1 MDLRWSAAGREF
13 RDDVRTWLQQR
24 ANVLVAGA
32 MCGVASATTAASVEY
47 AKNRTQIGQPIGSF
61 QAVKN
66 RCAEMAVRAETVL
79 SQTTYAGTVCDE
91 GGPDAELQAAAA
103 RLIASTAAGEN
114 SADNIQ
120 SHGGIGFT
128 DECDAHLYLQRWRAP
143 ESLLGDRFTVA
154 DRFADLEAA
163 Q

>member
-32 MCGVASATTAASVEY
+32 VSRTAYTAM
-47 AKNRTQIGQPIGSF
+47 GF
-61 QAVKN
+61 
-66 RCAEMAVRAETVL
+66 
-79 SQTTYAGTVCDE
+79 DE
-91 GGPDAELQAAAA
+91 DGPDAELQAAAA

-143 ESLLGDRFTVA
+143 ERLLGDRFTVA